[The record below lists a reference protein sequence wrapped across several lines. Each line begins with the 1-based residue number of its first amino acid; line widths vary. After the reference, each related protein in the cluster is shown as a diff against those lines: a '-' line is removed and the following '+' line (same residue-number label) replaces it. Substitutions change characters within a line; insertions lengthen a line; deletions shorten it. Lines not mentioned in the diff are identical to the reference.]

1 MKGIILA
8 GGTGTRLFP
17 ITKGISKQLMPVYD
31 KPMIYYPLSV
41 LMLAGIKDI
50 LLITMAK
57 DLASFESLFG
67 DGSELGIKI
76 NYAIQEVPLGVADA
90 FIIGEKFIGKNNVC
104 LILGDNIFY
113 GEGFTNIL
121 KNSKIR
127 TEKEKLATVFGYYVD
142 SPEKYGIV
150 EFDNN
155 KKAINISTPS
165 ANVFVRG
172 TDFTITTTPE
182 TGASLI
188 ILLPDE
194 YGNSSGEIL
203 VETAMGQVI
212 LNQPYQATTAITFNQ
227 EPSKPV
233 TLDITLDLID
243 NMLIVNPPK
252 ETEASLQQTEV
263 QGTADYLDFT
273 DLDVDFLAEDF
284 LDNKE
289 ELEFTELD
297 INYLDVNFLED
308 LLKII
313 DALAI
318 GEEEDQLNQLAT
330 GIRIAGTDIGQDK
343 DTQITTIITGQQVSI
358 RRAVGD
364 SFRLDLDG
372 SSSYTLILLQNGVEN
387 VVKVN
392 GGSANTI
399 TISQGS

>member
-155 KKAINISTPS
+155 KKAINIEEKPKKPKSNFAVPGLYFYPNSVVEIAKKTSPS
-165 ANVFVRG
+165 SR
-172 TDFTITTTPE
+172 
-182 TGASLI
+182 
-188 ILLPDE
+188 
-194 YGNSSGEIL
+194 GEIEITDINL
-203 VETAMGQVI
+203 EYLRQKKLHVEVLGRGFAW
-212 LNQPYQATTAITFNQ
+212 
-227 EPSKPV
+227 
-233 TLDITLDLID
+233 LDTGSPKALI
-243 NMLIVNPPK
+243 
-252 ETEASLQQTEV
+252 EASNFIYTIEKRQGLKIGCVEEV
-263 QGTADYLDFT
+263 AYLKKYI
-273 DLDVDFLAEDF
+273 
-284 LDNKE
+284 NKGK
-289 ELEFTELD
+289 
-297 INYLDVNFLED
+297 
-308 LLKII
+308 LLKIANKNS
-313 DALAI
+313 DY
-318 GEEEDQLNQLAT
+318 G
-330 GIRIAGTDIGQDK
+330 K
-343 DTQITTIITGQQVSI
+343 
-358 RRAVGD
+358 
-364 SFRLDLDG
+364 
-372 SSSYTLILLQNGVEN
+372 YLIKLL
-387 VVKVN
+387 K
-392 GGSANTI
+392 
-399 TISQGS
+399 

>member
-155 KKAINISTPS
+155 KKAINIEEKPKKPKSNFAVPGLYFYPNSVVEIAKKTSPS
-165 ANVFVRG
+165 SR
-172 TDFTITTTPE
+172 
-182 TGASLI
+182 
-188 ILLPDE
+188 
-194 YGNSSGEIL
+194 GEIEITDINL
-203 VETAMGQVI
+203 EYLRQKKLHVEVLGRSFAW
-212 LNQPYQATTAITFNQ
+212 
-227 EPSKPV
+227 
-233 TLDITLDLID
+233 LDTGSPKALI
-243 NMLIVNPPK
+243 
-252 ETEASLQQTEV
+252 EASNFIYTIEKRQGLKIGCVEEV
-263 QGTADYLDFT
+263 AYLKKYI
-273 DLDVDFLAEDF
+273 
-284 LDNKE
+284 NKGK
-289 ELEFTELD
+289 
-297 INYLDVNFLED
+297 
-308 LLKII
+308 LLKIANKNS
-313 DALAI
+313 DY
-318 GEEEDQLNQLAT
+318 G
-330 GIRIAGTDIGQDK
+330 K
-343 DTQITTIITGQQVSI
+343 
-358 RRAVGD
+358 
-364 SFRLDLDG
+364 
-372 SSSYTLILLQNGVEN
+372 YLIKLL
-387 VVKVN
+387 K
-392 GGSANTI
+392 
-399 TISQGS
+399 